1 MFSRHKLLKK
11 LKEDPAGFIYF
22 PFWKNNLSQWS
33 KTLFLDDE
41 GQQFTTCEQFMMYRK
56 ARFFEDKEAVTA
68 IMNSSD
74 PKTIK
79 QLGRKVRNFNQK
91 QWDI

>member
-1 MFSRHKLLKK
+1 
-11 LKEDPAGFIYF
+11 
-22 PFWKNNLSQWS
+22 
-33 KTLFLDDE
+33 
-41 GQQFTTCEQFMMYRK
+41 MMYRK